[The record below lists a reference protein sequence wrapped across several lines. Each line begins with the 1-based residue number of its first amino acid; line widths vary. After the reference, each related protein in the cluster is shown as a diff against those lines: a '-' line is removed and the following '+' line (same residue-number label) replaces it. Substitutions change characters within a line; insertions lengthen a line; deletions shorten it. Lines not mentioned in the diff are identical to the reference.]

1 MTRSTEIKNNTGKIT
16 LLTLVFIMVLL
27 LNSTVVFA
35 QEYRFLHGVISIKRV
50 GYLVVNENQRINL
63 LEETVVKN
71 KKDQPIPLKS
81 LKAGKWVYIEGPL
94 NLDGSIDAEVVY
106 LLPRRISKKERHK
119 YPFMKLPF

>member
-1 MTRSTEIKNNTGKIT
+1 MMNVETKGHTSIKTT
-16 LLTLVFIMVLL
+16 MMAVALLTVLL
-27 LNSTVVFA
+27 LHSISLDA
-35 QEYRFLHGVISIKRV
+35 QEYRFLHGVISLDRAGYLIVNEDKRV
-50 GYLVVNENQRINL
+50 NL

-71 KKDQPIPLKS
+71 KKDQIIPLES

-94 NLDGSIDAEVVY
+94 DLDGSVDAEVIY